1 MQYQD
6 RSTSE
11 TRWGGAAN
19 HYPTLSTEDLCEF
32 SLDLGKGRKRV
43 GDIADDDSLLFLWAT
58 APMLPEALKVL
69 EAWGFAYKTVAFTWI
84 KRNEN
89 VTPVMGM
96 GNWTRQNAEF
106 CLLGIRGSG
115 VTRKDKSVMSI
126 IETSRLRHSEKPE
139 EARERIVK
147 LCGDVPKIEL
157 FSRQQVEG
165 WDYFGNEVG

>member
-1 MQYQD
+1 
-6 RSTSE
+6 
-11 TRWGGAAN
+11 
-19 HYPTLSTEDLCEF
+19 
-32 SLDLGKGRKRV
+32 
-43 GDIADDDSLLFLWAT
+43 
-58 APMLPEALKVL
+58 MLPEALKVL